1 MNESTKKF
9 SEKLEKLLDELDRE
23 PELTEFLQEDLK
35 RLGDAI
41 KRKGQVVHA
50 DPSET
55 ILTTTAPPDIQVARR
70 YPTFEEREFAMRYL
84 SVRGIGFAFERAG
97 DSPSL
102 TFKFKWRD
110 GVSRIADYDTL
121 MAQFLRRYR
130 ELNPGAFIDVSA
142 ILGDV

>member
-1 MNESTKKF
+1 MNESTKRF
-9 SEKLEKLLDELDRE
+9 SEKLEKLLDELDRD

-41 KRKGQVVHA
+41 KRKSHVVHA
-50 DPSET
+50 DPSEA
-55 ILTTTAPPDIQVARR
+55 ILTTTEPPDIQVARR
-70 YPTFEEREFAMRYL
+70 YPTFEEREFAMQYL

-102 TFKFKWRD
+102 RFKFKWQG

-121 MAQFLRRYR
+121 MAHFVRQYR
-130 ELNPGAFIDVSA
+130 ELNPRAFIDESA
-142 ILGDV
+142 IQGDF